1 MVSVRLVL
9 LAGMGAVLAATVA
22 CSSAAAAPII
32 IENGNSWARIDPYS
46 QSGNDIWVVDGWNS
60 LVKEW
65 FWYRVDGPGG
75 FSREASIDTLD
86 PSPLVL
92 PSDTSGDGVPDN
104 LRLVYR
110 SADQGLTVEINYNLL
125 GAPPGSGR
133 TDMAETVAV
142 TNTGSA
148 ARTFHLFLY
157 ADYIL
162 SDGFDMAVAK
172 WPNTVFQE
180 FSPWHYAQ
188 AAVVPVPSHLE
199 VNLEP
204 LTLDALNDLLPTTL
218 NDGAGPLTGNVA
230 WAMEW
235 DFTLAPRTSYLISE
249 NRVLTVVPEPA
260 TLCLL
265 GVGVV
270 GLLARCRRK

>member
-1 MVSVRLVL
+1 MPRCYKTVCALLGAALVAMVLGSP
-9 LAGMGAVLAATVA
+9 
-22 CSSAAAAPII
+22 AAAAPVVL
-32 IENGNSWARIDPYS
+32 EHGGSWARIDPYS
-46 QSGNDIWVVDGWNS
+46 QLGNDIWVVDGWNF
-60 LVKEW
+60 LRKEW

-75 FSREASIDTLD
+75 LGRQASIDALD

-110 SADQGLTVEINYNLL
+110 SADQGLAVEVNYNLL

-142 TNTGSA
+142 TNTGAA

-162 SDGFDMAVAK
+162 SDGFDTAVAN

-180 FSPWHYAQ
+180 FAPWHYAQ
-188 AAVVPVPSHLE
+188 AAVVPVPSHFE

-204 LTLDALNDLLPTTL
+204 LTLNALNDALPTTL
-218 NDGAGPLTGNVA
+218 NGNAGPLTGDVA
-230 WAMEW
+230 WALEW
-235 DFTLAPRTSYLISE
+235 DFPLAPGASYLISE
-249 NRVLTVVPEPA
+249 NRLLTIVPEPA
-260 TLCLL
+260 TLA
-265 GVGVV
+265 
-270 GLLARCRRK
+270 LLALGGLAILRRRRH